1 MARTVALQASDTIT
15 LDGNGNGT
23 AAVGP
28 SAPGEVWSPD
38 STGITCTGVIPA
50 TGTPTLFI
58 YAGNGISP
66 GTFIDSTYN
75 VTSAASS
82 LISGKQLF
90 PGQQVF
96 AVWSDG
102 PPGQTA
108 TLAVKGTRQVP
119 LWGSHSRIR
128 SSVAAA
134 RWSSR

>member
-1 MARTVALQASDTIT
+1 MPRTADLSASSTVV
-15 LDGNGNGT
+15 LDGSGNGT
-23 AAVGP
+23 AEVGP
-28 SAPGEVWSPD
+28 SAPGEVWLPE
-38 STGITCTGVIPA
+38 STGITCTGAIPT

-66 GTFIDSTYN
+66 ATFIDSTYN

-82 LISGKQLF
+82 LISGKKLY

-96 AVWSDG
+96 AVWSGG

-119 LWGSHSRIR
+119 
-128 SSVAAA
+128 
-134 RWSSR
+134 